1 MEVRIMKAK
10 NEGHAL
16 TNAGE
21 DYLEAIYCLI
31 LEHPGDDSVRS
42 VDVSERLDVTKAS
55 VNKAVQTL
63 RDADFIEQ
71 ERYGRITLTDH
82 GRAYGQEI
90 WGRHNML
97 RRFLID
103 DLGVDPE
110 LAEQEACEMEHTVS
124 SETIDRWSVWLDRVH
139 AALAQTGAD
148 VSQASCAKD
157 DAEDN

>member
-1 MEVRIMKAK
+1 MTV
-10 NEGHAL
+10 EGAIAL
-16 TNAGE
+16 TPAHE
-21 DYLEAIYCLI
+21 DYIEAIVE
-31 LEHPGDDSVRS
+31 LEESQNHPEIRS
-42 VDVSERLDVTKAS
+42 VDIANLLGVSKAS

-97 RRFLID
+97 LRRFLID

-124 SETIDRWSVWLDRVH
+124 SETIDRWSAWLDCVH
-139 AALAQTGAD
+139 DALAQAGAD

-157 DAEDN
+157 DAADSEH

>member
-1 MEVRIMKAK
+1 MTV
-10 NEGHAL
+10 EGAIAL
-16 TNAGE
+16 TPAHE
-21 DYLEAIYCLI
+21 DYIEAIVE
-31 LEHPGDDSVRS
+31 LEESQNHPEIRS
-42 VDVSERLDVTKAS
+42 VDIANLLGVSKAS

-82 GRAYGQEI
+82 GRAYGREI

-110 LAEQEACEMEHTVS
+110 LAEQEPCETQHTVS
-124 SETIDRWSVWLDRVH
+124 SETIDRWSAWLDRVH
-139 AALAQTGAD
+139 EALAQAGAD
-148 VSQASCAKD
+148 VSAASQTPCDKGE
-157 DAEDN
+157 AEDN